1 MLQLNITKKKLTKT
15 NKINA
20 SIKYYRKKKKKKKIF
35 IKKKKKKQKKKKK
48 KKKGINLNEKYSNQ

>member
-20 SIKYYRKKKKKKKIF
+20 SIKYYRKKKKKRKIF
-35 IKKKKKKQKKKKK
+35 KKKKK
-48 KKKGINLNEKYSNQ
+48 KKKIR